1 MNKNVTEFVGSTSKN
16 HIGRLLWLNKNEYFF
31 LDNDNKNSGLDSSTH
46 ESNRSHQV
54 NVKRNRKTKKK
65 TTIFLRLIFDRTPNN
80 RFFSIVMTI
89 PILIQ

>member
-1 MNKNVTEFVGSTSKN
+1 VVKQER
-16 HIGRLLWLNKNEYFF
+16 IFF

-65 TTIFLRLIFDRTPNN
+65 NNNFFAFD
-80 RFFSIVMTI
+80 F
-89 PILIQ
+89 

>member
-65 TTIFLRLIFDRTPNN
+65 NNNFFAFD
-80 RFFSIVMTI
+80 F
-89 PILIQ
+89 